1 MSSNSS
7 VGYREDR
14 VYGAASLS
22 PLEQEQ
28 IDQAIAASL
37 APPGMS
43 SGFESPDV
51 PPAVA
56 TADDHWPTYT
66 PEAVLRAGGPEAGDQ
81 ILQQA
86 LFAAAKREEDDT
98 VEGGPNADSR
108 LSTTEPTQSSQ
119 SKRWT
124 ITHMVEDMVMRL
136 AVDLPLLNDSDADTL
151 VFM

>member
-1 MSSNSS
+1 M
-7 VGYREDR
+7 EDR

-37 APPGMS
+37 APGMN
-43 SGFESPDV
+43 SGFEGPDV
-51 PPAVA
+51 LPAVA
-56 TADDHWPTYT
+56 TADDNWPTHT
-66 PEAVLRAGGPEAGDQ
+66 LEAVLRVGGPEAGDQ
-81 ILQQA
+81 IFQNA
-86 LFAAAKREEDDT
+86 LYAAATRDKDDAA
-98 VEGGPNADSR
+98 ENGSNADSR
-108 LSTTEPTQSSQ
+108 LSTMEPTQSYQ
-119 SKRWT
+119 PKPWT